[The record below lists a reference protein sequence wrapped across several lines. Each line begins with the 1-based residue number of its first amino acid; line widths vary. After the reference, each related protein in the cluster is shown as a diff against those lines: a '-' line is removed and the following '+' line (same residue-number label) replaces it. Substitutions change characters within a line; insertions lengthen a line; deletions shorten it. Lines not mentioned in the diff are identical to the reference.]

1 MIAVSN
7 LSPDDDLFQYSNPR
21 LAQLKLRKYLDDK
34 NTVLFKSTNKNKKYM
49 ILTPDHKRVHF
60 GQIGYEDYT
69 KHGNDQRRQN
79 YLNRTKNIRGD
90 WKENKYSA
98 NSLSR
103 NVLW

>member
-21 LAQLKLRKYLDDK
+21 LAQHKLRTYLDDK
-34 NTVLFKSTNKNKKYM
+34 TAVLYKSDNKRKKYM
-49 ILTPDHKRVHF
+49 ILTPNHKKVHF

-79 YLNRTKNIRGD
+79 YLKRTSNIRGD
-90 WKENKYSA
+90 WKENKYSP
-98 NSLSR
+98 NNLSR